1 MGSQARWAMVGAALV
16 SLLLPLAVEQP
27 HANASAR
34 TAERPAVRTVRA
46 VPVTTVRRTAAPSC
60 PAGLVA
66 LTFDDGPARGLTVRL
81 VESLERLHVP
91 ATFFMVGSRIRT
103 APYAARV
110 VARAGFMVGNH
121 TWSHSHLT
129 RLSDSSVRSEIR
141 RTAAI
146 LRRQRVPKSPLMR
159 PPYGDINPRV
169 RADVH
174 RLGLVPVLWDVDS
187 NDWRGGSTAVIA
199 ASILAQLRPHESNI
213 VLQHDGV
220 RNSPASVAAVPRVVR
235 TARQRGYCFTTL
247 GPDGRMVP
255 LEPATDGGDGAGP
268 AATTGLRARPS
279 FDVSRLPGDPVSG
292 A

>member
-1 MGSQARWAMVGAALV
+1 MGSQVRWAMVGAALV

-27 HANASAR
+27 DANASTRIAV
-34 TAERPAVRTVRA
+34 RPAASTLRA
-46 VPVTTVRRTAAPSC
+46 VPVTTVRRTAEPSC
-60 PAGLVA
+60 RSGLVA

-81 VESLERLHVP
+81 VHSLQRLHVP
-91 ATFFMVGSRIRT
+91 ATFFMVGSRVRT

-110 VARAGFMVGNH
+110 VARAGFTVGNH
-121 TWSHSHLT
+121 TWSHSHLS
-129 RLSDSSVRSEIR
+129 RLSDPTVRSEIR

-146 LRRQRVPKSPLMR
+146 LRQQGVPHSPLMR

-174 RLGLVPVLWDVDS
+174 GLGLVPVLWDVDS
-187 NDWRGGSTAVIA
+187 DDWRGGSTAVIA
-199 ASILAQLRPHESNI
+199 RSILAQLRPHESNI

-255 LEPATDGGDGAGP
+255 LESPTGAGEGAGP

-279 FDVSRLPGDPVSG
+279 FDVSPLPGSPVSG